1 IAVEGDVGA
10 ILAQRP
16 GGPNSPCSL
25 FTSRR
30 DQLRRQAMADK
41 QESGGRSIVSDPNV
55 GRTNGGDSSGAALG
69 QQASQALE
77 GLRSVIEQASQVL
90 RNLTQA
96 GSEWVQNT
104 DRAREMAQGL
114 RTQGEQ
120 AVGTVSRQV
129 EQNPMMSLA
138 VAFAM
143 GYLLATMTRR

>member
-1 IAVEGDVGA
+1 MSVMHRWGL
-10 ILAQRP
+10 LAFLLD
-16 GGPNSPCSL
+16 SL
-25 FTSRR
+25 
-30 DQLRRQAMADK
+30 
-41 QESGGRSIVSDPNV
+41 SGG
-55 GRTNGGDSSGAALG
+55 TALG
-69 QQASQALE
+69 QHASQALE

-90 RNLTQA
+90 RDLTQA

-143 GYLLATMTRR
+143 GYLMATMTRR

>member
-1 IAVEGDVGA
+1 MPAE
-10 ILAQRP
+10 
-16 GGPNSPCSL
+16 
-25 FTSRR
+25 
-30 DQLRRQAMADK
+30 K
-41 QESGGRSIVSDPNV
+41 QESGARSVVSDPNA
-55 GRTNGGDSSGAALG
+55 GRTNSGDNAGGALG
-69 QQASQALE
+69 QQANQAIE

-90 RNLTQA
+90 RDLTQA
-96 GSEWVQNT
+96 GSQWVQNT

>member
-1 IAVEGDVGA
+1 MPAE
-10 ILAQRP
+10 
-16 GGPNSPCSL
+16 
-25 FTSRR
+25 
-30 DQLRRQAMADK
+30 K
-41 QESGGRSIVSDPNV
+41 QESGSGSRSVVS
-55 GRTNGGDSSGAALG
+55 GDSAGTALG
-69 QQASQALE
+69 QQANQAIE

-90 RNLTQA
+90 RDLTQT
-96 GSEWVQNT
+96 GSQWVQNT

>member
-1 IAVEGDVGA
+1 MA
-10 ILAQRP
+10 
-16 GGPNSPCSL
+16 
-25 FTSRR
+25 
-30 DQLRRQAMADK
+30 ADK
-41 QESGGRSIVSDPNV
+41 QEGGGRSVVSDPNAKS
-55 GRTNGGDSSGAALG
+55 TDGGDSGTALG

-90 RNLTQA
+90 RELTQA
-96 GSEWVQNT
+96 GGQWVQNS

-114 RTQGEQ
+114 RVQGEQ

-138 VAFAM
+138 IAFAM